1 MALSPAVLS
10 TFRLGACSAIAC
22 FALAPSAHALVF
34 NFEFDNV
41 GDGLPLDPPIVG
53 SGTFSFDGNPG
64 PGTFALRTLPNFKFD
79 FNFGGTTFNN
89 ANLATDPSLV
99 FVEIFGAGNLFSLNF
114 TGSDDPFSGS
124 LGFIS
129 DAGDQLSFEP
139 GEPGLDAPELYFSVT
154 SNGETFGNYQAT
166 AVPGPLPLLGAA
178 SAFGFSRKLRRK
190 IKSRRPEVIP
200 TTKV

>member
-10 TFRLGACSAIAC
+10 TFRLGGCSAIAC

-34 NFEFDNV
+34 SFEFDNV
-41 GDGLPLDPPIVG
+41 GDGLPLEPPIVG

-64 PGTFALRTLPNFKFD
+64 PGTFALSTLPNFKFD
-79 FNFGGTTFNN
+79 LNFGGTTFNN

-99 FVEIFGAGNLFSLNF
+99 FVEIFGAGILFSLNF
-114 TGSDDPFSGS
+114 TGSDDPFMGS

-129 DAGDQLSFEP
+129 DAGGVLSFQP
-139 GEPGLDAPELYFSVT
+139 GEPGLDAPDRYFSVT
-154 SNGETFGNYQAT
+154 SNGETLGNYQAT

-178 SAFGFSRKLRRK
+178 SAFGFSRK

-200 TTKV
+200 TTNV